1 MITGRKE
8 EDEAARSRAG
18 TKISLFIALFGSCV
32 VLFSIRKS
40 DAQINF
46 LILKVYH
53 SNGLDGL
60 KDIYLDGSILI
71 IKHSTKTQ
79 SKEISQPD

>member
-40 DAQINF
+40 DAQINS

-60 KDIYLDGSILI
+60 KDIYLDPNNKALNKDSVQGNLP
-71 IKHSTKTQ
+71 TGLT
-79 SKEISQPD
+79 